1 MEHMSYIQTLRGWDL
16 VVSPES
22 HYDGVTLLAR
32 YAGIQSLGRQPATPL
47 ILSYGSE

>member
-32 YAGIQSLGRQPATPL
+32 
-47 ILSYGSE
+47 